1 LLSDKRKGLMSN
13 LAKVAP
19 NARVIDN
26 LDISDEKFKAME
38 SDYQKRAF
46 FLRVYNMLECQMMN
60 YCLANGFDCNN
71 NEAWEQMRRRKLISY
86 AEYENT
92 WKPLRQLRN
101 ELSHNHFNS
110 DLRAKLGATLN
121 TFSEAAG
128 RLNERIIKQMPQMVY
143 VGNGVYEAVQSNGHR
158 VKIDFDTRKIG
169 RQKTADRP
177 NNGINRTK
185 LQKKVHTEE
194 FANGIGISLTGA
206 EIVSCRLPNKFTIDM
221 RRQRIEYPDGAVF
234 YMSGDNI
241 NVLQTENSK
250 IFTGKDFNATKFI
263 DHGVRRQIRHNDSYI
278 IDARHQVTIDGYG
291 RISRMDFK
299 KSTGKVVR
307 MNFTFSPD
315 ATQINFSDGTKLEI
329 KNGKFTLS
337 HAGIELTPTTRQK
350 FATGYGSGGMVPP
363 SNGGNGR

>member
-1 LLSDKRKGLMSN
+1 
-13 LAKVAP
+13 
-19 NARVIDN
+19 
-26 LDISDEKFKAME
+26 
-38 SDYQKRAF
+38 
-46 FLRVYNMLECQMMN
+46 
-60 YCLANGFDCNN
+60 
-71 NEAWEQMRRRKLISY
+71 MRRRKLISY
-86 AEYENT
+86 AEYENV

-101 ELSHNHFNS
+101 ELSHNHFNME
-110 DLRAKLGATLN
+110 LRAKLDADFDK
-121 TFSEAAG
+121 FSDAAAH
-128 RLNERIIKQMPQMVY
+128 LNERIMKQMPQMIY
-143 VGNGVYEAVQSNGHR
+143 MGNGVYESVQNNGHR
-158 VKIDFDTRKIG
+158 VKIDFDARKIG
-169 RQKTADRP
+169 RQKTTDRP

-194 FANGIGISLTGA
+194 FANGIGISLAGT

-241 NVLQTENSK
+241 NVLQSENSK
-250 IFTGKDFNATKFI
+250 IFTGKDFKATKFI

-307 MNFTFSPD
+307 MNVTFSPD

>member
-1 LLSDKRKGLMSN
+1 M
-13 LAKVAP
+13 
-19 NARVIDN
+19 
-26 LDISDEKFKAME
+26 
-38 SDYQKRAF
+38 
-46 FLRVYNMLECQMMN
+46 
-60 YCLANGFDCNN
+60 
-71 NEAWEQMRRRKLISY
+71 
-86 AEYENT
+86 
-92 WKPLRQLRN
+92 RN

-185 LQKKVHTEE
+185 LQKKVHAEE
-194 FANGIGISLTGA
+194 FANGIGISLAGA

-250 IFTGKDFNATKFI
+250 IFTGKDFKATKFL
-263 DHGVRRQIRHNDSYI
+263 DHGERRQIRRNDSYI
-278 IDARHQVTIDGYG
+278 VDAHHQVATDGYG
-291 RISRMDFK
+291 RISRIDFK
-299 KSTGKVVR
+299 KNTGQGVR

-350 FATGYGSGGMVPP
+350 FVAGYGSGGMVPP
-363 SNGGNGR
+363 SNGSNGR